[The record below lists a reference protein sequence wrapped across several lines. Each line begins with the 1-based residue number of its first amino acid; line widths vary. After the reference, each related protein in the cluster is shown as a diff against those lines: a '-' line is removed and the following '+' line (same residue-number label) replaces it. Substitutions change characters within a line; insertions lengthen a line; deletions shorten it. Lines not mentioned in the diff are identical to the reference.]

1 MIRQADRIGH
11 DVDRIEAIRLCAE
24 DLGGSLRLCARFSDH
39 LNGPQ
44 ERDTAVKG
52 SFLMLGAACGALCE
66 NLARLPDTLYAGQ
79 NTTGNRHKWPNGG
92 EKGC

>member
-44 ERDTAVKG
+44 ERDL
-52 SFLMLGAACGALCE
+52 SLI
-66 NLARLPDTLYAGQ
+66 
-79 NTTGNRHKWPNGG
+79 HI
-92 EKGC
+92 